1 MTERPVSQI
10 FQDIL
15 ETIAYLE
22 GFTHGVSFEAFEA
35 NPEKL
40 FAVVKAIEIIGEA
53 GKKIPKNDLS
63 AFNDRLNSL
72 FLDRML

>member
-22 GFTHGVSFEAFEA
+22 GFTDWVSVLLGRLQGSQLEDWEVEA
-35 NPEKL
+35 
-40 FAVVKAIEIIGEA
+40 
-53 GKKIPKNDLS
+53 
-63 AFNDRLNSL
+63 
-72 FLDRML
+72 

>member
-22 GFTHGVSFEAFEA
+22 GFTNGVSFEAFEA

-53 GKKIPKNDLS
+53 VKKFLMKPAVNILS
-63 AFNDRLNSL
+63 SL
-72 FLDRML
+72 GRILLK

>member
-22 GFTHGVSFEAFEA
+22 GFTNEVSCNLIPITHNTREFMPVEGLQLE
-35 NPEKL
+35 NRIPRSKRSC
-40 FAVVKAIEIIGEA
+40 
-53 GKKIPKNDLS
+53 KIRS
-63 AFNDRLNSL
+63 TYTSITE
-72 FLDRML
+72 